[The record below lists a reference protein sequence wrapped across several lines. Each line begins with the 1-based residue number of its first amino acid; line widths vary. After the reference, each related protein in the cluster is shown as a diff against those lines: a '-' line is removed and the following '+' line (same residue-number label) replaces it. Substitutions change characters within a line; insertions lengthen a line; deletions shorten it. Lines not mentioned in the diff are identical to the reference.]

1 MLCALGVRYKLFFQ
15 TDNGS
20 EFGGGGGSRKRAIM
34 EENFM
39 APLGIKLLSILK
51 GQKEA
56 QSFVERS
63 HRTDDEEFY
72 IPMLPYITSRKTFMT
87 SAKNW
92 VKYYNQ
98 KRSHGEREMDGK
110 HRKKNIRA
118 LFSLFKSRCICSAT
132 ALGQSKLTFFE
143 LTGVNHTY
151 WDSRHPLYHVIKKQT
166 MPPYTFNRRSIR
178 AGESCWQSA

>member
-1 MLCALGVRYKLFFQ
+1 MMYVGVMLCALGVRYKLFFQ

-72 IPMLPYITSRKTFMT
+72 IPTLPYITSRKTFMI
-87 SAKNW
+87 SATNW

-98 KRSHGEREMDGK
+98 KRSHGGREMDGK
-110 HRKKNIRA
+110 TPKEKIYE
-118 LFSLFKSRCICSAT
+118 LSLASSKAAT
-132 ALGQSKLTFFE
+132 SIPPLLLDRVSPFIFE
-143 LTGVNHTY
+143 LAGANHTD
-151 WDSRHPLYHVIKKQT
+151 WDSRHSLYHVIRKQT
-166 MPPYTFNRRSIR
+166 MAPYTN
-178 AGESCWQSA
+178 

>member
-1 MLCALGVRYKLFFQ
+1 MMYVGVMLCALGVRYKLFFQ

-98 KRSHGEREMDGK
+98 KRSHGGREMDGK
-110 HRKKNIRA
+110 TPKEKIYE
-118 LFSLFKSRCICSAT
+118 LSLAS
-132 ALGQSKLTFFE
+132 SKAAASVPPLLLDRVSPLIFE
-143 LTGVNHTY
+143 LAGANHTD
-151 WDSRHPLYHVIKKQT
+151 WDSRHSLYHVIRKQT
-166 MPPYTFNRRSIR
+166 MAPYNNCNKTIFLS
-178 AGESCWQSA
+178 

>member
-1 MLCALGVRYKLFFQ
+1 MMYVGVMLCALGVRYKLFFQ

-72 IPMLPYITSRKTFMT
+72 IPTLPYITSRKTFMT

-110 HRKKNIRA
+110 TPKEKIYELSLASSKAAASVPPLLLDRVSPLFLNWREPIIR
-118 LFSLFKSRCICSAT
+118 
-132 ALGQSKLTFFE
+132 
-143 LTGVNHTY
+143 TGIPAIHFIT
-151 WDSRHPLYHVIKKQT
+151 L
-166 MPPYTFNRRSIR
+166 
-178 AGESCWQSA
+178 